1 MTVYIIAVNEEQFV
15 EEHLPD
21 FKETTWAYLTEYV
34 LYWQSFRA
42 FKTRYANIVMKLKLE

>member
-34 LYWQSFRA
+34 LYCQNIGA
-42 FKTRYANIVMKLKLE
+42 FKTRYTYKH